1 MVALPW
7 CGCGRLHVMFALVQW
22 SSHIATA
29 LQLVVSQHDATY
41 YNTLPVKVASTD
53 EGAVSIW
60 HMPGAEHSAEH
71 GCASLLDLSYE
82 FEMLQFG
89 QVRTRINEM
98 SQL

>member
-41 YNTLPVKVASTD
+41 YNTVAS
-53 EGAVSIW
+53 
-60 HMPGAEHSAEH
+60 
-71 GCASLLDLSYE
+71 
-82 FEMLQFG
+82 
-89 QVRTRINEM
+89 RTNLANTE
-98 SQL
+98 